1 MGAGRQLDG
10 RTSWS
15 PHLPSAY
22 PCPRRRRAYCQ
33 HGLHGRVEWRARLQS
48 LLGKQVRGR
57 GPGRPIG
64 SRNRHTENFLAP
76 FCRDFEAHGA
86 DVIRKVRDEKPDVR
100 HGGAGLR
107 SRKAGV
113 SGPLHNG
120 VSSCCDGAVPTPS
133 LCGSRE
139 RRGFFFW
146 ASVPRFC
153 LAQLRQKNLTDNR
166 SSAASIQVILPGN
179 RTPVAMEGSWYA
191 IGCQCWR
198 CCCSNDKRKKK
209 TFHRHF
215 SSECR

>member
-22 PCPRRRRAYCQ
+22 PCPRRRWAYCQ

-100 HGGAGLR
+100 HGGAGFR

-120 VSSCCDGAVPTPS
+120 VSSCRDGAVPTPS

-153 LAQLRQKNLTDNR
+153 LAQLRQKISPTIVRQN
-166 SSAASIQVILPGN
+166 VGM
-179 RTPVAMEGSWYA
+179 PV
-191 IGCQCWR
+191 
-198 CCCSNDKRKKK
+198 
-209 TFHRHF
+209 
-215 SSECR
+215 